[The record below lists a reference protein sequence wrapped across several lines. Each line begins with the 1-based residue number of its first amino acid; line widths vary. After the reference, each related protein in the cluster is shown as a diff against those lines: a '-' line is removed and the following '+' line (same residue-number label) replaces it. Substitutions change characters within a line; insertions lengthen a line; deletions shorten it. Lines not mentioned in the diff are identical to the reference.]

1 MIDNVIITL
10 AAEGKAIDVEMPA
23 HVQIGTLKPYI
34 LDALTRKGVFL
45 ANKYAITHNGKV
57 LPETE
62 SLFNL
67 EIWDGSFL
75 TLV

>member
-10 AAEGKAIDVEMPA
+10 AANGKAIDVEMPA
-23 HVQIGTLKPYI
+23 HVQIGKLKPYI
-34 LDALTRKGVFL
+34 LDALARKGVAL
-45 ANKYAITHNGKV
+45 ANKYSITYNGRV

-67 EIWDGSFL
+67 EIWDGSIL